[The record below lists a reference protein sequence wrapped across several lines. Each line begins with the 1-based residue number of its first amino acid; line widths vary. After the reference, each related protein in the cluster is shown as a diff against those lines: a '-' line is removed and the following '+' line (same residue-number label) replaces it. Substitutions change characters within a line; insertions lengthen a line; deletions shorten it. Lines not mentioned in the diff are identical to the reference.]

1 MESKNIVHREES
13 SRTDHG
19 CPADGTKMLSAL
31 LWLPRAHR
39 GPTYRIILYFPEAL
53 LSRSVWGPSCHNSS
67 SFSVLKIKRVAL
79 FVCIYP

>member
-1 MESKNIVHREES
+1 MESKNIVHREEL

-31 LWLPRAHR
+31 LSLTQAHY

-53 LSRSVWGPSCHNSS
+53 ALCGAPRATTVRLSV
-67 SFSVLKIKRVAL
+67 FKIKHVAL